1 MTLSN
6 EQIKE
11 LLERFERD
19 SKALRKE
26 VLDLCWHMR
35 GGLSYDEGMMLSYE
49 DRTIV
54 HNIIKEHMDT
64 TQKTNLPYF

>member
-1 MTLSN
+1 LTLSN

-49 DRTIV
+49 DRTII

>member
-35 GGLSYDEGMMLSYE
+35 GGLSYDDGMMLSYE
-49 DRTIV
+49 DRTII

>member
-1 MTLSN
+1 
-6 EQIKE
+6 
-11 LLERFERD
+11 
-19 SKALRKE
+19 
-26 VLDLCWHMR
+26 MR

>member
-1 MTLSN
+1 LSLSN

-11 LLERFERD
+11 LIERFEKD

-26 VLDLCWHMR
+26 ILDLCWHMR
-35 GGLSYDEGMMLSYE
+35 GGLSYDDGMMLSHE
-49 DRTIV
+49 DRDILHKIV
-54 HNIIKEHMDT
+54 KEHLDT

>member
-1 MTLSN
+1 LTLSN